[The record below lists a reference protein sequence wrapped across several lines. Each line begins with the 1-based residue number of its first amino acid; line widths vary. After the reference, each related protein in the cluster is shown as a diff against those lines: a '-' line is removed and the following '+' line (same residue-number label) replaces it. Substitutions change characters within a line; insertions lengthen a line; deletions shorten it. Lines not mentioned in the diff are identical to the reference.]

1 MNNPETLATL
11 GTHDIGRKQQQ
22 KQHKKMSITDHTN
35 DPGVNTCAREG
46 LVVPA
51 SFKTPTML
59 II

>member
-11 GTHDIGRKQQQ
+11 GTHDIGQRPQ

-46 LVVPA
+46 
-51 SFKTPTML
+51 
-59 II
+59 